1 MRLAPSYPIRTAR
14 LLLRPLTPADV
25 EAVHAYQSREDV
37 CAYLPYEPRTREEV
51 EKRLAD
57 PELTRRELD
66 AEGQVLILGIVL
78 KETGQVIGDALLMFH
93 SQRHRSGE
101 LGYELHPDH
110 WGHGYAFEAG
120 RAVLRLAFEEL
131 GLHRMIART
140 DALNTASATVLRKLG
155 MRQEAVLVE
164 NEWFRG
170 RWSDE
175 VDFAILDREWDGYG
189 AGANTVR

>member
-1 MRLAPSYPIRTAR
+1 VRLAPTYPIETER

-25 EAVHAYQSREDV
+25 DAAHAYQSLEEV
-37 CAYLPYEPRTREEV
+37 CAYLPYEPRSREDV

-57 PELTRRELD
+57 PKFTRTDLD
-66 AEGQVLILGIVL
+66 AEEQVLVLGIVL
-78 KETGQVIGDALLMFH
+78 KETAQLIGDVLLMFH
-93 SQRHRSGE
+93 SEKHRSGE

-110 WGHGYAFEAG
+110 WGHGYATEAG
-120 RAVLRLAFEEL
+120 RAVLDLAFREL
-131 GLHRMIART
+131 GLHRMTARI
-140 DALNTASATVLRKLG
+140 DALNTGSAGVLRKLG

-175 VDFAILDREWDGYG
+175 VDFAILDREWAAYG
-189 AGANTVR
+189 AGENTSR